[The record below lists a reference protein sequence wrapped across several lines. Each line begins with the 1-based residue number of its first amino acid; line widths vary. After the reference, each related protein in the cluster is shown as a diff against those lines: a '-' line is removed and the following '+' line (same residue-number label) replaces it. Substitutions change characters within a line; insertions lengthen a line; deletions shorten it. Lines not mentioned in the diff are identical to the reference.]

1 MSGSGQPSKRPT
13 PCRFFPSGTCVYG
26 DNCRNLHQQP
36 SQASIQHAYQNGPP
50 QMDNPGLEEMVGGGG
65 SMGGGGDQY
74 FNATFNP
81 APGSNMNDFSPF
93 RRGGRPG
100 SGMGHLSQSAKPF
113 VPTQGP
119 MDQTIASDFAAL
131 NLASSMAGGDFP
143 PLPAASL
150 PHSSSTPS
158 FAALTTMFNQPP
170 PPPTPATQPP
180 NNGGGLT
187 YPAGLSPNHSPGIS
201 PSGSPHMF
209 RRNPKGPPLHT
220 AHRQTSLPQKG
231 GGVCQENVVGGT
243 TYFYNPDDFTPST
256 EGISLPPFT
265 MFHSTPAYLKHMK
278 LKGPPTF
285 FLADE
290 IKTAILH
297 RQTLSYTACDPSLNP
312 EVPQEVDNYDGLVP
326 LEAGPNPNAPVKSSL
341 GYVSTCYKATH
352 KKEGSLCCLRRIHNF
367 RINPTMNN
375 SLMTLV
381 ETWSKLY
388 HPNIVQLREAFT
400 TKAFGDNSVVV
411 SYDFLAG
418 AETLMAQRFT
428 SSLQP
433 LNGFSADFSPAS
445 RPFNS
450 QGGGVNGQT
459 KALTET
465 EIWSYIVQLCSA
477 LRCIHGAGL
486 AARTIE
492 PTKILQYGKGRL
504 RINCVGIMDILT
516 LPTIDQ
522 NSIQSYIH
530 HWQQEDLTGLGRIV
544 LALACNS
551 ALAVQS
557 KNLNQAMDMVTRNY
571 SIDLKNLI
579 GYLFEARKVRSVND
593 LMPMIGARFFTQLD
607 HCQLRADML
616 EEELSKEVENGRL
629 CRLMMKL
636 SCVLERAEFNMD
648 PSWSETGDRYMLKL
662 FRDFVFHAVDEH
674 GVPWMDMAHIV
685 SCMNKL
691 DAGDPEKIMLSSQDE
706 TSVFIVSYTEL
717 KRQFVS
723 AFHELLTVGQT
734 LNFS

>member
-1 MSGSGQPSKRPT
+1 
-13 PCRFFPSGTCVYG
+13 
-26 DNCRNLHQQP
+26 
-36 SQASIQHAYQNGPP
+36 
-50 QMDNPGLEEMVGGGG
+50 MVGAGGPIGG
-65 SMGGGGDQY
+65 SGDQY

-93 RRGGRPG
+93 RRGGGRGPG
-100 SGMGHLSQSAKPF
+100 GGGMGHLSQSAKPF

-119 MDQTIASDFAAL
+119 MDQSLANDFAAL

-143 PLPAASL
+143 PLQPASL

-158 FAALTTMFNQPP
+158 FAALNSMFQQPP
-170 PPPTPATQPP
+170 PPSSTPVSHTV
-180 NNGGGLT
+180 NNGVGLT
-187 YPAGLSPNHSPGIS
+187 YPSGLSPNHSPGIS
-201 PSGSPHMF
+201 PSGSPRMF
-209 RRNPKGPPLHT
+209 RRNPNSASMATP
-220 AHRQTSLPQKG
+220 HRQTTHPQKTSTPL
-231 GGVCQENVVGGT
+231 CQENVVGGT
-243 TYFYNPDDFTPST
+243 TYFYNPDDYAPQT
-256 EGISLPPFT
+256 EGVSLPPFT

-278 LKGPPTF
+278 MKVPPTF

-297 RQTLSYTACDPSLNP
+297 RQSLSYSACDPALNP
-312 EVPQEVDNYDGLVP
+312 EVPQEVDNYDSLVP
-326 LEAGPNPNAPVKSSL
+326 LEPGQNPSAPVKSSL
-341 GYVSTCYKATH
+341 GYVSTCYKAHH

-367 RINPTMNN
+367 RINPTLNN
-375 SLMTLV
+375 NLMTLV
-381 ETWSKLY
+381 ETWSKVY

-400 TKAFGDNSVVV
+400 TKAFGDSSVVV
-411 SYDFLAG
+411 SYDYLPG

-428 SSLQP
+428 SSLQA
-433 LNGFSADFSPAS
+433 LNGFTSEFSPSS
-445 RPFNS
+445 RAFNS
-450 QGGGVNGQT
+450 QGGGMNGQS
-459 KALTET
+459 KALSET

-504 RINCVGIMDILT
+504 RINCVGVMDILT

-557 KNLNQAMDMVTRNY
+557 KNFSQAMEIVSRNY
-571 SIDLKNLI
+571 SVDLKNLI
-579 GYLFEARKVRSVND
+579 VYLFEGRKARSVND

-607 HCQLRADML
+607 HAQLRGDML
-616 EEELSKEVENGRL
+616 EDELSKEVENGRI
-629 CRLMMKL
+629 CRIMMKL
-636 SCVLERAEFNMD
+636 FCVLERAEFNMD

-674 GVPWMDMAHIV
+674 GVPWMDMAHMV
-685 SCMNKL
+685 SCLNKL
-691 DAGDPEKIMLSSQDE
+691 DAGDPEKILLSSQDE
-706 TSVFIVSYTEL
+706 TSVFIVSYAEL
-717 KRQFVS
+717 KRQFVT
-723 AFHELLTVGQT
+723 AFNELMTMGQS
-734 LNFS
+734 LSYS